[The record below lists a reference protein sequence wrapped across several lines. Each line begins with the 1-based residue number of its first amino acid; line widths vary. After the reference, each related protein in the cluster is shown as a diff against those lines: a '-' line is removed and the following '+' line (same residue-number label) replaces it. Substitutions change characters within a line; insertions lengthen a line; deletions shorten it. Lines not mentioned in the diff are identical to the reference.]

1 MFVSPPPATSKNQ
14 VLQRRSLETASNS
27 HGFASSLQAIPENTM
42 SSSDNVSFQS
52 LPLSASSSQ
61 STTSPRRANFV
72 NAPPEYTDRARDE
85 IKKRL
90 LASTPSRKPH
100 HSSGIHSTSRSSV
113 TENGSLLSDNAS
125 SYQSSIFSAPSTVHT
140 QLTNDSSFS
149 EFPSHKLITKV
160 SLDEALPKTFYDM
173 YSPDILL
180 ADPSNILCNGRPKF
194 TKRELLDWDLN
205 DIRSLLIV
213 EKLRPE
219 WGNQLPEV
227 VAVGNNMPQFRLQLL
242 PLYSSDETIIATLV
256 HSDPVSYTHLDVYK
270 RQW

>member
-14 VLQRRSLETASNS
+14 
-27 HGFASSLQAIPENTM
+27 
-42 SSSDNVSFQS
+42 
-52 LPLSASSSQ
+52 LSIHDFFEKK
-61 STTSPRRANFV
+61 NFV

-90 LASTPSRKPH
+90 LASSPSRRSH
-100 HSSGIHSTSRSSV
+100 HSSSMHSASRRSSV
-113 TENGSLLSDNAS
+113 AESGSLLSDNAS
-125 SYQSSIFSAPSTVHT
+125 SYQSSIFSAPSTVYT

-149 EFPSHKLITKV
+149 EFPNHKLITRV

-227 VAVGNNMPQFRLQLL
+227 
-242 PLYSSDETIIATLV
+242 
-256 HSDPVSYTHLDVYK
+256 
-270 RQW
+270 